1 MAGAAGVAPLALSAT
16 QQVQGATARRPRA
29 LLKAGG
35 QSLPLKSFRCDENS
49 FYQANTFHAAL
60 AFSAMPA
67 GYGLEWWSDQD
78 QIDVEIFA
86 GFPPDPSHFTTNDLE
101 SLFYGRVDA
110 VEDIALDAGTFAI
123 SGRDLTGRMIDTKT
137 SEKYPNLTASQIA
150 GLLAAKYGLT
160 PVITPTATKVGRYYE
175 VDSVRSQSDR
185 TEWDLLTWLA
195 REEVFNVFVRRRELH
210 FGPAGGEGTPYV
222 LTYRA
227 PTAEQTAAANATAIK
242 LSRNLTLT
250 KRPFARVPS
259 LNAPARHAARRAESP
274 FRPAAGAPHDRQS
287 DQTACRRRHR
297 RRRRRLH
304 RRAGGVLRLHHRRR
318 RPHRG
323 AEARRGEAGAGRRP
337 GHLEPGVRRQ
347 VRPAL
352 DRPRPRRLGPGDA
365 LAHHRRPRRRRQGR
379 GGAGR
384 GGVTR
389 ARAGRRLKTHGA
401 PWPFGRGALFAFLPG
416 AGCEVGVF
424 KPVPS
429 RYKI

>member
-1 MAGAAGVAPLALSAT
+1 MADAAGVAPLALSAT
-16 QQVQGATARRPRA
+16 QQLQGATARRPRA

-67 GYGLEWWSDQD
+67 GYGLEWWSDRD

-160 PVITPTATKVGRYYE
+160 PVIAATATKVGRYYE

-195 REEVFNVFVRRRELH
+195 REEGFNVFVRRRELH
-210 FGPAGGEGTPYV
+210 FGPAGGDGTPYV

-227 PTAEQTAAANATAIK
+227 PTAEETAAANATAIK

-250 KRPFARVPS
+250 KPIKVVVRSWHAKDKATFQRTATS
-259 LNAPARHAARRAESP
+259 APTGQ
-274 FRPAAGAPHDRQS
+274 AGK
-287 DQTACRRRHR
+287 
-297 RRRRRLH
+297 
-304 RRAGGVLRLHHRRR
+304 GK
-318 RPHRG
+318 G
-323 AEARRGEAGAGRRP
+323 AEAPQVYTRNIPGLDPAKAQDRANQILAELMKHERKLSFEGPADVGLTAGGTIQLVGTGSAFDQSYFPESIVREGGEDEGYRWSVSAKNRSPELGGEA
-337 GHLEPGVRRQ
+337 
-347 VRPAL
+347 
-352 DRPRPRRLGPGDA
+352 
-365 LAHHRRPRRRRQGR
+365 
-379 GGAGR
+379 
-384 GGVTR
+384 
-389 ARAGRRLKTHGA
+389 
-401 PWPFGRGALFAFLPG
+401 
-416 AGCEVGVF
+416 
-424 KPVPS
+424 
-429 RYKI
+429 